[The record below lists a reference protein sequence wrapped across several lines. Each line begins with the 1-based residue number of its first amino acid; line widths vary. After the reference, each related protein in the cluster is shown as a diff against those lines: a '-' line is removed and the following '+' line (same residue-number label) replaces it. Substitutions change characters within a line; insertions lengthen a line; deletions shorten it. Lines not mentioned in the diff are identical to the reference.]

1 MMNPYLS
8 RLLVD
13 SYKGNVKLTVDSRR
27 FVGCQE
33 SVDRTL
39 RGILP
44 NSQKSLMV
52 FSSVRTQFEK
62 KWLSDAYLDRIARM
76 YPIPP
81 SVNPSMAMRMNAVI
95 GYSRYESTCMCTWY
109 VVHPCP
115 PEVVGCM
122 PAPPR

>member
-1 MMNPYLS
+1 MMMNPYLS

-27 FVGCQE
+27 FGCQE

-62 KWLSDAYLDRIARM
+62 NGWVMLTW
-76 YPIPP
+76 
-81 SVNPSMAMRMNAVI
+81 I
-95 GYSRYESTCMCTWY
+95 GSRE
-109 VVHPCP
+109 
-115 PEVVGCM
+115 
-122 PAPPR
+122 